1 MFCDVMKL
9 SEGEQELEQK
19 IKQRVLDL
27 AVADEVRGGQVM
39 KKKYHVL
46 FQMHMYISCACV
58 FPENECIFIIWKN
71 YKKKNVL
78 KY

>member
-39 KKKYHVL
+39 EKKPRY
-46 FQMHMYISCACV
+46 F
-58 FPENECIFIIWKN
+58 
-71 YKKKNVL
+71 
-78 KY
+78 